1 MTEQTNP
8 PDAILMQERL
18 KSLIVNL
25 HEAVLVESEHRKIV
39 LANHSFC
46 QMFGIQ
52 APPEALIG
60 ADCSNAAEESKVLFS
75 DPEAFVSRITEL
87 LKNRKIAVGDEL
99 ETKHGIVLERDYIP
113 VFVGGEYFGH
123 LWKYRDITKRKQ
135 NEREK
140 TRLINELHEKNA
152 ELQTLNEEISAT
164 NETLSQTL
172 SQLKNTQNQLI
183 QSEKLAS
190 LGQLTA
196 GIAHEINNPVNFISS
211 GVQVLENAM
220 PDLLALLKQY
230 EDFEQ
235 KVGLPQGS
243 PHSYLLQKA
252 KKELVYEE
260 LKKEIPL
267 TLKDIQVGAER
278 TSEIVKGLQY
288 FSHSNTTQKE
298 DFDVHQAIE
307 ASLIIARNQLRRD
320 IEIEHS
326 LLAETQLVK
335 GYPGQLSQ
343 VFINLI
349 SNALGAIQ
357 NEGKVTISTR
367 NKSNTIE
374 ISISDTGVGIP
385 EEIQN
390 RIFDPFF
397 TTKPIGKGTGLG
409 LSISYGI
416 IEQHAGSMSVKSK
429 IGNGATFM
437 ISLPNL

>member
-252 KKELVYEE
+252 KKELGYEE